1 MFDDELMFEL
11 YWDELQ
17 ELARKHRVRIYDRD
31 AWKEPFDQG
40 QSAAEAFFDEY
51 PEYVGDN

>member
-1 MFDDELMFEL
+1 MFEL

-17 ELARKHRVRIYDRD
+17 VLARKHRVRVCDRD
-31 AWKEPFDQG
+31 AWREPFDQG